1 MSEDRQMAK
10 YIFGT
15 SMQWNTMETLARR
28 QGSRKTVERA
38 PSLSG
43 QNICKSIYL

>member
-15 SMQWNTMETLARR
+15 SMQWNTMETLTRR

-38 PSLSG
+38 PRY
-43 QNICKSIYL
+43 KAKWTKYM